1 MVPDEIGETS
11 VYEKRMKLRYAGV
24 CRLCGVAIAARVE
37 AIYERT
43 LKTVRCIQCPDPAN
57 SPAGP
62 ALAAGF
68 HLADESPA
76 VGETPEDPSSPPEDS
91 PPGTAESQAVPVQS
105 EPPVSPDSTSPALPD
120 DASVAGAS
128 ARREYERR
136 RAKDEARIR
145 DRWGRLGGVAVF
157 LAEEKQSTRAWAQGA
172 AGEAELGRHLAG
184 IASKDVIVLHD
195 RRIPRSRANIDHIVI
210 APTGVWVIDA
220 KRYKGIIRKRVEGGI
235 IRPRSELLIVTGRN
249 RTKLVDGVLKQMDLV
264 KAVVGDVPVEGVLC
278 FLDPDWPFFGGPFV
292 TRGVHVRGPKR
303 LKKKITAPTENPI
316 DVGRVSLLISEH
328 FKAM

>member
-1 MVPDEIGETS
+1 M
-11 VYEKRMKLRYAGV
+11 
-24 CRLCGVAIAARVE
+24 
-37 AIYERT
+37 
-43 LKTVRCIQCPDPAN
+43 
-57 SPAGP
+57 
-62 ALAAGF
+62 
-68 HLADESPA
+68 
-76 VGETPEDPSSPPEDS
+76 
-91 PPGTAESQAVPVQS
+91 
-105 EPPVSPDSTSPALPD
+105 
-120 DASVAGAS
+120 
-128 ARREYERR
+128 
-136 RAKDEARIR
+136 
-145 DRWGRLGGVAVF
+145 AVF

-235 IRPRSELLIVTGRN
+235 IRPRSELLIVNGRN

-316 DVGRVSLLISEH
+316 AVGRVSLLISEH